1 MKNRKF
7 SMLEILFV
15 ESFFFFAFFI
25 LLKFMDMGNPRLF
38 ITVAIVLLA
47 GFFYIGTAR
56 YIDMMKKEE
65 MGHRNAF

>member
-1 MKNRKF
+1 MKNRQF

-15 ESFFFFAFFI
+15 ESLFFFAFFG
-25 LLKFMDMGNPRLF
+25 LLKFLDMGNPRLF

-56 YIDMMKKEE
+56 FIDIMKKEE
-65 MGHRNAF
+65 MNRPHAL